1 MGTVL
6 PGQDPPLLWTS
17 INRSVLFHWHWR
29 IAQGLLGRHHWHVGG
44 RPIQVKMIHVVHCE
58 TYRKDAPVVVVGKV
72 CSQQHGG
79 QESLVLPAEKDI
91 NHPSSFTTRIVT

>member
-1 MGTVL
+1 
-6 PGQDPPLLWTS
+6 
-17 INRSVLFHWHWR
+17 
-29 IAQGLLGRHHWHVGG
+29 
-44 RPIQVKMIHVVHCE
+44 MIHVVHCE